1 MRFEASLDSLQVE
14 KVVEKQVDVP
24 QIQFVDEAQVIL
36 WLPCHL
42 SGSTL
47 VTILPPCEVVDIPM
61 VKHRHVPTV
70 VKQQKVGGV
79 GPWVAT
85 GMACDVF

>member
-1 MRFEASLDSLQVE
+1 M
-14 KVVEKQVDVP
+14 VEKQVEVP
-24 QIQFVDEAQVIL
+24 QIQFVDEADCRKPM
-36 WLPCHL
+36 LPAP
-42 SGSTL
+42 SS
-47 VTILPPCEVVDIPM
+47 ILPPCEVVDIPM

-85 GMACDVF
+85 GLARDVS